1 MNLETRIHELEEKVE
16 ELCKCINQHSSN
28 VTSENNLV
36 MLRTYSQELHET
48 LCVLR
53 YLRQIRTEERI

>member
-1 MNLETRIHELEEKVE
+1 MNLDDRILETENKIK